1 MNNIC
6 ESTFLI
12 RKYHKFFLG
21 GNINLGNED
30 IIVVEGIEYMV
41 KMEMKTIMR

>member
-1 MNNIC
+1 MPDASMIF
-6 ESTFLI
+6 E
-12 RKYHKFFLG
+12 HKFFWG

-41 KMEMKTIMR
+41 KMEMKTITR